1 MNATKML
8 ETHKIMEYQ
17 FYSICMTFFFSGIIV
32 WGNPVQDILE
42 DGRLL
47 LQQAAGS
54 DGSGLVRYQ
63 LFSYYLVSLI

>member
-1 MNATKML
+1 MYA
-8 ETHKIMEYQ
+8 
-17 FYSICMTFFFSGIIV
+17 FFFSGIIV

-63 LFSYYLVSLI
+63 IFSYYLSSMKKDTFAKPA

>member
-1 MNATKML
+1 M
-8 ETHKIMEYQ
+8 H
-17 FYSICMTFFFSGIIV
+17 SFFSGIIV

-54 DGSGLVRYQ
+54 DGSGLVRYRFF
-63 LFSYYLVSLI
+63 LLPTYL